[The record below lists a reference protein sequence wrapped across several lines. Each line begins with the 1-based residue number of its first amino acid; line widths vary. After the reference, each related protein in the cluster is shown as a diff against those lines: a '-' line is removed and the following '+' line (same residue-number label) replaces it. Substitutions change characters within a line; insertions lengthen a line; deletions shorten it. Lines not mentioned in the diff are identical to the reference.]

1 MAVKLLPVLAVL
13 GMLHAAYPAY
23 ADPFED
29 ASEAFDNLG
38 DLVESLD
45 KVGNSLGRVVQPR
58 QYRSSWYR
66 QDWDRDDDWSDDR
79 SYDRRSSR
87 QHRDGHDDDDD

>member
-1 MAVKLLPVLAVL
+1 
-13 GMLHAAYPAY
+13 MLHAAYPAH
-23 ADPFED
+23 AEPLED

-45 KVGNSLGRVVQPR
+45 KVGNSLGRIVQPR

-66 QDWDRDDDWSDDR
+66 QDWDRDDDRSYDDR

-87 QHRDGHDDDDD
+87 QHRDDDDD

>member
-1 MAVKLLPVLAVL
+1 MVVKLLPVLAVL
-13 GMLHAAYPAY
+13 GMLHAACPAY
-23 ADPFED
+23 ADPLED

-45 KVGNSLGRVVQPR
+45 KVGTSLGRIVQPR
-58 QYRSSWYR
+58 QDRSSWYQ
-66 QDWDRDDDWSDDR
+66 QDWDRDDDR

-87 QHRDGHDDDDD
+87 HHRDDDHDDDDD